1 MLKEKKTKI
10 KLIICSS
17 INNFDIEDEVLKT
30 FENDIS
36 FKYGLD
42 KNNQDFYFYCGYL
55 YQNKNKYTNHILE
68 PIFKLLG
75 YKPKYIFLFSKRKK
89 II

>member
-1 MLKEKKTKI
+1 MIILDQINNKYMDPDILKKYINFVKGKKTKI

-42 KNNQDFYFYCGYL
+42 KNNQDFYFYCGM
-55 YQNKNKYTNHILE
+55 I
-68 PIFKLLG
+68 
-75 YKPKYIFLFSKRKK
+75 
-89 II
+89 